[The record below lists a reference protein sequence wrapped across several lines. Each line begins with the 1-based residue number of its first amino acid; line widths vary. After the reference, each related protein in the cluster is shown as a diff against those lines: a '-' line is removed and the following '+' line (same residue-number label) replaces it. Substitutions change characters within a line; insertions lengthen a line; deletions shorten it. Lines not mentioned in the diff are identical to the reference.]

1 MTYQLIGV
9 GNNAKTIKGDGAE
22 YLTAIKYMQPYK
34 TMFKGKV
41 HNLCAMADMAGCAEP
56 CLRWAGRGQ
65 MSSVQRGRERKTM
78 WYLSDRVGFMD
89 ALVNDITVFRRRC
102 IKNAV
107 QPCVRLNGT
116 SDIMYE
122 KSGIME
128 QFPDVQFYDYTKI
141 VKRAYADLP
150 SNYHLTLSY
159 SEADMDYADSVH
171 QAVLDT
177 GVNMAVVFRDRLPD
191 TFRGLPVFNADK
203 DDLRFLDTTHG
214 VAGLLAKGKKAKQDK
229 SGFVIN

>member
-1 MTYQLIGV
+1 MSIVQNGNGRDGDAYGHADSHTCEVLVEGEPDVKGHIDLSELVEYLRYLDTTQTLSGLIDGKYEVRTRMTYQLIGV

-41 HNLCAMADMAGCAEP
+41 HNICAMADVAGCSEP

-107 QPCVRLNGT
+107 QPCVRPNGT

-128 QFPDVQFYDYTKI
+128 KPDVQFYDYTKI
-141 VKRAYADLP
+141 VKRA
-150 SNYHLTLSY
+150 
-159 SEADMDYADSVH
+159 
-171 QAVLDT
+171 
-177 GVNMAVVFRDRLPD
+177 
-191 TFRGLPVFNADK
+191 
-203 DDLRFLDTTHG
+203 
-214 VAGLLAKGKKAKQDK
+214 
-229 SGFVIN
+229 